1 MDISFYQMGDLYK
14 KQVLLRE
21 FTNSPEMD
29 SKNSYQGTAS
39 MMGPG
44 HGPSNAGDGQNAQFG
59 NQIMFP
65 NGDIP
70 NNVKAKLLIE
80 FFRHEID
87 KGKWKVDTKESFKQL
102 LSHLLGADFSEDD
115 K

>member
-1 MDISFYQMGDLYK
+1 MDISFYHLGDLYK
-14 KQVLLRE
+14 KDVLLRE

-29 SKNSYQGTAS
+29 SKNSYQTTVS
-39 MMGPG
+39 MSGPG
-44 HGPSNAGDGQNAQFG
+44 HGPSNASDGQNAQFG

-65 NGDIP
+65 NGTLP
-70 NNVKAKLLIE
+70 NNAKAELLID
-80 FFRHEID
+80 FLRHEID
-87 KGKWKVDTKESFKQL
+87 KGTWKKKTKEQFKQL